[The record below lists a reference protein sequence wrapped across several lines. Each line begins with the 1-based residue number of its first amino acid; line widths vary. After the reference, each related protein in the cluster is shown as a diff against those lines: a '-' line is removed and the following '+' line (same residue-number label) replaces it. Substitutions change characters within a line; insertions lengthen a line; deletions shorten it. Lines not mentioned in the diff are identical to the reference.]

1 MGAIANKQIVLDT
14 YAALNAGDSAGY
26 FAGMRDD
33 VTVTY
38 YGTHRVSGT
47 YRGKADLM
55 ANLVPPLRARLDGM
69 IKLHVRHVVAEGDHV
84 VVEAH
89 GEARTK
95 DGQDYNNLYSIWL
108 RLEDGKIA
116 EIREYMDTE
125 LTKSIFG

>member
-55 ANLVPPLRARLDGM
+55 ANLVPTARAAGWHDQ
-69 IKLHVRHVVAEGDHV
+69 A
-84 VVEAH
+84 
-89 GEARTK
+89 ARAAR
-95 DGQDYNNLYSIWL
+95 G
-108 RLEDGKIA
+108 RRG
-116 EIREYMDTE
+116 
-125 LTKSIFG
+125 